1 MSSASN
7 RLSRLRRGPIIND
20 VNEDGNVEDGGQNDP
35 KNMVQPMT
43 VLSWHEQ
50 RLNKFG
56 TQLNDV
62 VDKLEQNENDVILP
76 LIDTIQELEQKVE
89 ALTQS
94 LHLLS
99 VNTKKTE
106 KTEKKKTLKEK
117 ANKLK
122 VSSQFENIELLVKDK
137 L

>member
-7 RLSRLRRGPIIND
+7 RLSRLRRGPVIND
-20 VNEDGNVEDGGQNDP
+20 VSEDGNVNDTASQNDP

-50 RLNKFG
+50 RLNKFNM
-56 TQLNDV
+56 QINDV
-62 VDKLEQNENDVILP
+62 VTKIEQNETDVILP
-76 LIDTIQELEQKVE
+76 LIDTIQELEKKVE
-89 ALTQS
+89 ALTQALNLMS
-94 LHLLS
+94 TD
-99 VNTKKTE
+99 VK

-117 ANKLK
+117 VSKLK